1 MGPGVGI
8 GFDMV
13 VVVGAAP
20 NTAVF
25 TFPQSWTAG
34 PAGAGAP
41 PGQSFPGSSGTSD
54 GPASLLPNGNVLI
67 QQTSNGFMS
76 PSSFWE
82 FGVDNVT
89 PRNPGAGTLTPVNN
103 PSCASSVA
111 AYQSRMLLIPTGEVL
126 WDAGLSGGGNTCV
139 SVYTPNAGDGTFNN
153 VMRPPPHI
161 FTISATALTWGGT
174 YTLTGSMLTG
184 FSQGAM
190 YGDDAQMA
198 TNYPMVRITN
208 NSTNHMCWG
217 RTHNWAIL
225 TSTQFDVPPST
236 TPGPNWPLV
245 ENPCDPGASTLV
257 VVTNGLVSNPIA
269 VTIN

>member
-1 MGPGVGI
+1 VVI

-13 VVVGAAP
+13 VQGGADP
-20 NTAVF
+20 NISVF
-25 TFPQSWTAG
+25 NFPMGWTPG
-34 PAGAGAP
+34 PAAAGAP
-41 PGQSFPGSSGTSD
+41 AGQSFPGTQETAD

-67 QQTSNGFMS
+67 QTSSFFNA

-82 FGVDNVT
+82 FGSDNVT
-89 PRNPGAGTLTPVNN
+89 PQTPGAGTLTQVTNPPCNN
-103 PSCASSVA
+103 ATTTNVA
-111 AYQSRMLLIPTGEVL
+111 AFQSRMLLIPTGQIL
-126 WDAGLSGGGNTCV
+126 WVAGLGVNCTSI
-139 SVYTPNAGDGTFNN
+139 YAPNAGDGTFNN
-153 VMRPPPHI
+153 VMRPPPHVMSVSNTSL
-161 FTISATALTWGGT
+161 FRGST

-208 NSTNHMCWG
+208 NTTNHVCWG

-225 TSTQFDVPPST
+225 TSTQFDVPPAT
-236 TPGPNWPLV
+236 TPAANWPLV
-245 ENPCDPGASTLV
+245 ENPCDAGASTLV

-269 VTIN
+269 VTMN